1 MSRLP
6 SEVKITDFTRTTQR
20 NGGIIAAVSPPDT
33 NPGIHVLAL
42 SKCNIRSIFRQF
54 KRIAVIVWS
63 GPADRTVLFD
73 KVEFFYMVGN
83 LVVGPL
89 RRDHNYTTLIF
100 GKCSE
105 ARVKA
110 LRTNATI

>member
-6 SEVKITDFTRTTQR
+6 SEVKIPDFRTTQR
-20 NGGIIAAVSPPDT
+20 NGGIIAAVSLPDT
-33 NPGIHVLAL
+33 NPCTPVLVL

-54 KRIAVIVWS
+54 KRIEVIAWD

-73 KVEFFYMVGN
+73 KVDFFYMVED
-83 LVVGPL
+83 LMVGPL

-100 GKCSE
+100 GKCS
-105 ARVKA
+105 
-110 LRTNATI
+110 

>member
-6 SEVKITDFTRTTQR
+6 SEVKIADFTRTTQR
-20 NGGIIAAVSPPDT
+20 NGGIIAAVSLPDT
-33 NPGIHVLAL
+33 NPGILVLVL
-42 SKCNIRSIFRQF
+42 SKCNVRSIFRQF
-54 KRIAVIVWS
+54 KRIVVIVWG

-73 KVEFFYMVGN
+73 EVEFFYTVGT

-100 GKCSE
+100 GECS
-105 ARVKA
+105 
-110 LRTNATI
+110 

>member
-6 SEVKITDFTRTTQR
+6 SEVKIPDFRTTQR
-20 NGGIIAAVSPPDT
+20 NGGIIAAVSLPDT
-33 NPGIHVLAL
+33 NPGTHVLVL

-54 KRIAVIVWS
+54 KRIEVIAWG

-83 LVVGPL
+83 LVVGLL
-89 RRDHNYTTLIF
+89 RRDHNYTTLVF
-100 GKCSE
+100 SECS
-105 ARVKA
+105 
-110 LRTNATI
+110 